1 MTTTS
6 LRNFTSDNVEVSL
19 DSITSVR
26 FGDYLNSI
34 PLPAILTVFKAEE
47 WDNLGLITVDSSLI
61 YSIIDVLLG
70 GGRGT
75 SAIRVEGRPYTTIE
89 LNLVRQMIEIV
100 LEDAEAAFAP
110 LSPVNFSLERLE
122 TNPRFA
128 AISRPANAAIL
139 VELRIDMEDRGG
151 KIEIMLPYATIEPIR
166 DLLLQ
171 MFMGEKFGRDPIW
184 EGHLATE
191 VFSSDVE
198 LDALLFDREMSLN
211 DVMKL
216 DVGQTLLLDTGPE
229 DPVKVRCGDVHL
241 TEGLMGQH
249 EGNIS
254 VQVTSKL
261 TKPKMTLAAFEKA
274 VEGGSG
280 KGE

>member
-1 MTTTS
+1 
-6 LRNFTSDNVEVSL
+6 
-19 DSITSVR
+19 
-26 FGDYLNSI
+26 
-34 PLPAILTVFKAEE
+34 
-47 WDNLGLITVDSSLI
+47 
-61 YSIIDVLLG
+61 
-70 GGRGT
+70 
-75 SAIRVEGRPYTTIE
+75 
-89 LNLVRQMIEIV
+89 
-100 LEDAEAAFAP
+100 
-110 LSPVNFSLERLE
+110 
-122 TNPRFA
+122 
-128 AISRPANAAIL
+128 
-139 VELRIDMEDRGG
+139 
-151 KIEIMLPYATIEPIR
+151 
-166 DLLLQ
+166 
-171 MFMGEKFGRDPIW
+171 MGEKFGRDPIW